1 MIKMLQADPDL
12 RITSKQALM
21 HEYFCAYYEEEFAQ
35 MYTDDDPHLGE
46 MLVKLNAEYIRLDM
60 ERLKRSNDENDICK
74 TEDLKVD

>member
-1 MIKMLQADPDL
+1 
-12 RITSKQALM
+12 
-21 HEYFCAYYEEEFAQ
+21 

-74 TEDLKVD
+74 TEDLKVDKS